1 MSRALADFKGFYL
14 LEIWLDTLTYSD
26 FIILLFRDA
35 FLKLILKW
43 LLFSHTIPTYVTLY
57 TSI

>member
-1 MSRALADFKGFYL
+1 MSRALADFKGFYV
-14 LEIWLDTLTYSD
+14 LETWLDTLTYSNS
-26 FIILLFRDA
+26 IILLFHGA
-35 FLKLILKW
+35 FLKLVLKW